1 MGRLVKKSEQDAKQS
16 SLLGF
21 FRRPLGDANATR
33 ESTAAKPSK
42 PEPTGGRADGDDAP
56 VESTGPS
63 GAIDA
68 TAAAPRARTA
78 RVTI

>member
-21 FRRPLGDANATR
+21 FRSPLGDANATR
-33 ESTAAKPSK
+33 ESTAAPSK
-42 PEPTGGRADGDDAP
+42 PEPTGGRADGDDPP

-68 TAAAPRARTA
+68 TAAAPSCEDARG
-78 RVTI
+78 TI